1 MNSAAMR
8 ERHLNEWL
16 WFVIA
21 LGVVLRVQGLGWD
34 QGLLLNP
41 DERNIGTAAARL
53 AFPDHLVPDFNA
65 YNGLALYLPRLLA
78 WLISPFTG
86 TPGTDPAAIVL
97 AGRALSAGYAS
108 LSLPVLAAIAR
119 RAFGLPIALF
129 VVACAVFSPGLIQS
143 AHFATTESGL
153 VLCLT
158 VLIWLCQTYLRGET
172 GHLPFA
178 AQAGLAL
185 GIGFGLKTTALVF
198 AVCPL
203 VAVLVVRR
211 ESKQIPRIIGMGA
224 LASAITLVLALI
236 TTPQLWAATHA
247 YLDTMRFEGDVV
259 RGTAEVYWTYQ
270 FEGAISG
277 LFELSQLPWL
287 LGPVVP
293 ALGLAAVV
301 ALAIALRRG
310 DRRAIELLPV
320 LAFAIVY
327 SVTICSWYA
336 KFVRYL
342 APLLPVLMLFA
353 GYFCAQLADLRMRK
367 GVMVATGVATALV
380 GLMQAALYQNLD
392 PRIAAWDW
400 LLPQLTAGDRIW
412 FKGAVFRSNV
422 KDYIDFN
429 LTATS
434 FQAVN
439 VPEARVFGAEGE
451 AGYTSRYFFGSLA
464 AGYVI
469 GENITTGN
477 SLSSIPAQKLTATI
491 GGRLPEWDFVAGFR
505 LNVASDQ
512 NRTPPPI
519 LGSIFGQ
526 PFIFQSFRQ
535 TSGYTTGD
543 LFLSW
548 VPSGKYI
555 SPLLRGFRLDAG
567 IDNVW
572 DKRYRSHL
580 SIYPEA
586 GINYKLALSYTVQFG
601 GTN

>member
-65 YNGLALYLPRLLA
+65 YNGLALYLARLLA

-97 AGRALSAGYAS
+97 AGRILSAAYAS
-108 LSLPVLAAIAR
+108 LALPVLAAIAR

-211 ESKQIPRIIGMGA
+211 ESKQVPGIIGMGA
-224 LASAITLVLALI
+224 LAGAITLVLALI

-301 ALAIALRRG
+301 ALAIAVRRG
-310 DRRAIELLPV
+310 DRKAIELLPV

-400 LLPQLTAGDRIW
+400 LLPQLTAGDRIAVEPADVGPPY
-412 FKGAVFRSNV
+412 GAPRAGPVEVRF
-422 KDYIDFN
+422 
-429 LTATS
+429 
-434 FQAVN
+434 
-439 VPEARVFGAEGE
+439 VPVLDKSSPGKIVEMADALAQSRWLIVASRRHYSVLPRLARRFPEMC
-451 AGYTSRYFFGSLA
+451 GYYDALWS
-464 AGYVI
+464 
-469 GENITTGN
+469 
-477 SLSSIPAQKLTATI
+477 
-491 GGRLPEWDFVAGFR
+491 GRLGYQPVATFRRRPALPAAIDPTGQAEETFTVFDSPQVFVFAKTSALTPTALAQAIEAAPATCR
-505 LNVASDQ
+505 
-512 NRTPPPI
+512 RTP
-519 LGSIFGQ
+519 
-526 PFIFQSFRQ
+526 
-535 TSGYTTGD
+535 
-543 LFLSW
+543 
-548 VPSGKYI
+548 
-555 SPLLRGFRLDAG
+555 
-567 IDNVW
+567 
-572 DKRYRSHL
+572 
-580 SIYPEA
+580 
-586 GINYKLALSYTVQFG
+586 
-601 GTN
+601 